1 MTIVWTIGLVSRKR
15 RRLSNGSTATDASQA
30 RLLHSKELD
39 VQDRVIFAIYD
50 FLWKKEENWDRI
62 VDPVTEDVP
71 DPAPSILIPDDPGL
85 LEQVEAKFVDL
96 TRIPGMENL
105 KHLWL
110 FPLRFLIREEYVI
123 IDEFITSS
131 EKSLL
136 LLGQP
141 GIGACVLYLL
151 KKEFA
156 QKYITFPREK
166 NVLFKKWIFHK
177 RKTMKI

>member
-1 MTIVWTIGLVSRKR
+1 M
-15 RRLSNGSTATDASQA
+15 
-30 RLLHSKELD
+30 
-39 VQDRVIFAIYD
+39 
-50 FLWKKEENWDRI
+50 
-62 VDPVTEDVP
+62 DPVTEDVP

-123 IDEFITSS
+123 IDEYLTSS

-151 KKEFA
+151 KWSFSDIGVRK
-156 QKYITFPREK
+156 IVVSDLLSSEK
-166 NVLFKKWIFHK
+166 TYSWERHHLLTYVNAALRVSTSRSLSY
-177 RKTMKI
+177 